1 MRYIQIDTEV
11 EVDVY
16 DIIESM
22 TGPELLEFRGLID
35 EEIRGYNIES
45 NSQSSAV
52 IVMPH
57 IGHSSEPS
65 TFINACSKLVENK
78 WRLSV
83 EDEHAI
89 LKIAN
94 KL

>member
-35 EEIRGYNIES
+35 EEIRGYNIA
-45 NSQSSAV
+45 QSSDV

-83 EDEHAI
+83 EDEHVI